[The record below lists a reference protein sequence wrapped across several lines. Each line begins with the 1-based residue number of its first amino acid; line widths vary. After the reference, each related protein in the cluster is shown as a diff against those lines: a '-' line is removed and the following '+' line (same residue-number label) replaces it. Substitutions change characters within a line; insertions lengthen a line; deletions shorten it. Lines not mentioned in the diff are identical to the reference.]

1 MSALSEARAL
11 RKQGRPADA
20 AALVADAVRRGAL
33 SPFELEEAG
42 RLLTGLVD
50 KGLVP
55 APSVHVRLLGQCTT
69 SWLVPALTALS
80 WGHRQ
85 PVQVS
90 EGGYDQVFQD
100 LLAMQPGDAQVI
112 VLLPWTQRLLGD
124 GTVDDELA
132 FWQQC
137 WDRVA
142 ALGAKLV
149 QVGWDAPGDGPLG
162 AHLGGGPTG
171 PRGKLRAAN
180 AAVRAA
186 LPPGASFVDL
196 EGVTARLG
204 RQTWDPRNWFWTRQP
219 FSEAGLVE
227 LARAMQAALRAVL
240 TGPKKVLVLDLD
252 NTLWG
257 GVVGEAGPLGVQLG
271 ESPDGEAFRAF
282 QAWCKQLTHRGVLL
296 AVASKNEPEDA
307 RAPFEQNP
315 GMVLRL
321 DDFAAFEANWGPKSE
336 SMRRIAEALNL
347 GLDSLV
353 FFDDN
358 PAEREQVRQAVPEV
372 EVVEVPADPFGYI
385 AAIEDGRWFEAVGL
399 TAEDTQR
406 ASQYAVERQRRELA
420 ERFDSLDGYLASLEM
435 VGRVAPVDEASLPR
449 VVQLLGKT
457 NQWNLTTRRHSQAV
471 VAGMIETERA
481 VTLTFHLADRFGDHG
496 LVAVLLAVPDDPH
509 TLRVDTWLMSCR
521 VIART
526 AEEFLFGEL
535 VRRARALGFRRLVGE
550 YLPTPKNKQVA
561 DVWSRMGLAAVDE
574 SGGRFEADLDALAP
588 PATFVRPDAPPEPTG
603 SG

>member
-1 MSALSEARAL
+1 MSALSDARAL

-33 SPFELEEAG
+33 TPFELEEAG

-50 KGLVP
+50 KALVP
-55 APSVHVRLLGQCTT
+55 APSLRVRVLGQCTT

-85 PVQVS
+85 PAQVS

-100 LLAMQPGDAQVI
+100 LLGMQPGEADVVI
-112 VLLPWTQRLLGD
+112 LLPWTQRLLGD

-142 ALGAKLV
+142 ALGAKLI

-162 AHLGGGPTG
+162 AHLGGGPAG
-171 PRGKLRAAN
+171 PRGKLRAVN
-180 AAVRAA
+180 AAARAA
-186 LPPGASFVDL
+186 LPPGAYFLDL
-196 EGVTARLG
+196 DGVTARLG
-204 RQTWDPRNWFWTRQP
+204 RQAWDPRNWFWTRQP

-282 QAWCKQLTHRGVLL
+282 QAWCKQLSQRGVLL

-315 GMVLRL
+315 AMVLRL
-321 DDFAAFEANWGPKSE
+321 EDFAAFEANWGPKSE
-336 SMRRIAEALNL
+336 SMRRIADTLNL

-358 PAEREQVRQAVPEV
+358 PAEREQVRQAVAEV

-385 AAIEDGRWFEAVGL
+385 AALEDGRWFEATAL
-399 TAEDTQR
+399 TPEDAQR
-406 ASQYAVERQRRELA
+406 AQQYAVERQRRELA
-420 ERFDSLDGYLASLEM
+420 ERFDSLDGYLASLDM
-435 VGRVAPVDEASLPR
+435 VGRIAPVDEASLTR

-481 VTLTFHLADRFGDHG
+481 ITLTFHLADRFGDHG
-496 LVAVLLAVPDDPH
+496 LVAVILAVPDDAD

-535 VRRARALGFRRLVGE
+535 VQRARTLGYRRLVGE

-561 DVWSRMGLAAVDE
+561 DVWPRMGLAPVDDA
-574 SGGRFEADLDALAP
+574 GTRFEAALDDLTP
-588 PATFVRPDAPPEPTG
+588 PATFVRPG
-603 SG
+603 